1 MNTCTAT
8 RLPAR
13 AYVALGSNL
22 ADPAG
27 QVLAALDAIAA
38 LPDTRLLARSSLY
51 LNAAVGY
58 ADQPDFINAV
68 VLLETGLTPQQL
80 LDALLNIEHVFG
92 RERTFRNAPR
102 VIDLDVLSY
111 AALQCHDAGLTLP
124 HPRMHERAFVL
135 IPLLEI
141 SPDMVIPGL
150 QAAAHYLPDVSGHGL
165 TRVADNW
172 TSHNKTTEKSQ

>member
-1 MNTCTAT
+1 MNTCTT
-8 RLPAR
+8 TLLPAR
-13 AYVALGSNL
+13 AFVALGSNL

-38 LPDTRLLARSSLY
+38 LPGTRLLARSSLY

-68 VLLETGLTPQQL
+68 ALLETTLTPQQL
-80 LDALLNIEHVFG
+80 LDALLNIEHAFG

-111 AALQCHDAGLTLP
+111 AGTFAGNCTGYDDPRPAARRILSARRQRTWP
-124 HPRMHERAFVL
+124 HASCR
-135 IPLLEI
+135 
-141 SPDMVIPGL
+141 
-150 QAAAHYLPDVSGHGL
+150 
-165 TRVADNW
+165 
-172 TSHNKTTEKSQ
+172 

>member
-1 MNTCTAT
+1 MNPCTPT
-8 RLPAR
+8 MLPAR
-13 AYVALGSNL
+13 AFVALGSNL

-38 LPDTRLLARSSLY
+38 LPHTRLLARSSLY
-51 LNAAVGY
+51 LNAPVGY

-68 VLLETGLTPQQL
+68 AQIETSLTPHQL
-80 LDALLNIEHVFG
+80 LDALLNIEHAFG

-135 IPLLEI
+135 VPLLEI
-141 SPDMVIPGL
+141 APDMVIPGL
-150 QAAAHYLPDVSGHGL
+150 QSAAHYLPGVAGHGL
-165 TRVADNW
+165 TRVADSW
-172 TSHNKTTEKSQ
+172 TQQTRTAEKR